1 MRGAR
6 AYESRA
12 APQIRTAQGENHV
25 ATTVGLI
32 SLGCSKNRVDSE
44 QMLGF
49 LGERGYRIVSD
60 PAKAE
65 VIIVNTCGFIQS
77 AKEEAISTLF
87 EMAEYKQAGRCRL
100 LVATGC
106 FAQRYPEAIREEM
119 PEVDVILGVNE
130 YKRLDE
136 AIREADKGARPVYTD
151 DDGSFFE
158 YGRVLTTPKYSAY
171 IRIGEGCDNCCSYCA
186 IPLIRGPY
194 RSRSEAD
201 ILAEVRRLAEQG
213 VREFTLIS
221 QDTTRYGTDGGGPSR
236 LPELIEKVAAIPGI
250 AWLRTLYCYPE
261 RVDERLMDTIARLP
275 NVCKYIDLPMQ
286 HINQRILRD
295 MNRTDTTEHIRE
307 VCKKLRERGIAI
319 RTTLMVGFPGETD
332 EEFGELMDFVRDA
345 GFDRMGAFM
354 FSPEE
359 GTLAEMMPDQVEEEV
374 KQTRY
379 DALMTLQHD
388 ISLARNRERVG
399 TTCRVLV
406 EKRRGGRYVGRS
418 EFEAPETD
426 GSIYFGSQE
435 PCEIGSFVT
444 VRITGARAYDLMGVR
459 V

>member
-1 MRGAR
+1 M
-6 AYESRA
+6 
-12 APQIRTAQGENHV
+12 

-44 QMLGF
+44 QTLAF
-49 LGERGYRIVSD
+49 LKEHGYQIVSD
-60 PAKAE
+60 PARAE

-87 EMAEYKQAGRCRL
+87 EMAEYKQTGRCRL

-119 PEVDVILGVNE
+119 PEVDVIMGVNE
-130 YKRLDE
+130 YAKLDQ
-136 AIREADKGARPVYTD
+136 AIREAFAGARPVYTD
-151 DDGSFFE
+151 DDGTFFE

-186 IPLIRGPY
+186 IPLIRGGY
-194 RSRSEAD
+194 RSRPEKD
-201 ILAEVRRLAEQG
+201 ILAEVHTLAAQG
-213 VREFTLIS
+213 VKEFTLIA
-221 QDTTRYGTDGGGPSR
+221 QDTTRWGTDGGGESR
-236 LPELIEKVAAIPGI
+236 LPELIEKVAAIPGV

-261 RVDERLMDTIARLP
+261 RVDDRLLDTIARLP
-275 NVCKYIDLPMQ
+275 NVCKYLDLPMQ
-286 HINQRILRD
+286 HISQHILTD
-295 MNRTDTTEHIRE
+295 MNRSDTSEHIRE
-307 VCKKLRERGIAI
+307 VCRKFKERGMML

-332 EEFGELMDFVRDA
+332 ADFDELMDFVRETRF
-345 GFDRMGAFM
+345 GRMGAFM

-359 GTLAEMMPDQVEEEV
+359 GTMAAQMPDQIDEAV
-374 KQTRY
+374 KQARY
-379 DALMTLQHD
+379 DALMTLQHR
-388 ISLARNRERVG
+388 ISLEQNRARVG

-406 EKRRGGRYVGRS
+406 EKRRGSRYTGRS

-426 GSIYFGSQE
+426 GNIYFSSEE
-435 PCEIGSFVT
+435 PCEIGSFVD
-444 VRITGARAYDLMGVR
+444 VKITGAKAYDLTGVR

>member
-1 MRGAR
+1 M
-6 AYESRA
+6 
-12 APQIRTAQGENHV
+12 

-49 LGERGYRIVSD
+49 LSEHGYRIVSD

-130 YKRLDE
+130 YKRLHE
-136 AIREADKGARPVYTD
+136 AIREADKGARPVYTG
-151 DDGSFFE
+151 DDGTFFE

-186 IPLIRGPY
+186 IPLIRGGY
-194 RSRSEAD
+194 RSRAKAD
-201 ILAEVRRLAEQG
+201 IIAEVRRLAGEG

-221 QDTTRYGTDGGGPSR
+221 QDTTRYGTDGGGKSR
-236 LPELIEKVAAIPGI
+236 LPELIEEIAAIEGVQ
-250 AWLRTLYCYPE
+250 WLRTLYCYPE
-261 RVDERLMDTIARLP
+261 RVDDRLLDTVERLP
-275 NVCKYIDLPMQ
+275 NVCNYLDLPMQ
-286 HINQRILRD
+286 HISQRILRD
-295 MNRTDTTEHIRE
+295 MNRTDTSEHIRE
-307 VCKKLRERGIAI
+307 VCKKFKERGMFL

-332 EEFGELMDFVRDA
+332 EDFEEMMDFVRETK
-345 GFDRMGAFM
+345 FDRMGAFM

-359 GTLAEMMPDQVEEEV
+359 GTLAEMMPDQVPEEV
-374 KQTRY
+374 KQARY
-379 DALMTLQHD
+379 DALMTLQHG
-388 ISLARNRERVG
+388 ISLAQNKARVG

-406 EKRRGGRYVGRS
+406 EKKRGGRYVGRS

-426 GSIYFGSQE
+426 GNIYFGSEE

-444 VRITGARAYDLMGVR
+444 VRITGARAYDLLGVR